1 VAPVRAV
8 GPTIDEAF
16 PRKRASS
23 LPPEERRSM
32 IIAATLRLLL
42 EQGEMATSHDIAAAA
57 GIAEGT
63 IFRVF
68 ASKDDLLQA
77 VVDRLFDPE
86 PIEAAIAAIDVHQN
100 LEKVVTEVVGLLQQ
114 RVVDIWKLMSV
125 VGGRFHDHQR
135 RAPVESPALVRLFD
149 AHRDDLL
156 VKPAQAAQSLR
167 SFTLAMTHPMI
178 TAEPVRPVEVA
189 RRFLYGV
196 AGRPC

>member
-1 VAPVRAV
+1 VITS
-8 GPTIDEAF
+8 GPIIDEAVR
-16 PRKRASS
+16 RKRASS
-23 LPPEERRSM
+23 LPPEARRSM
-32 IIAATLRLLL
+32 IIDATLRLLI

-68 ASKDDLLQA
+68 ASKDELLQA
-77 VVDRLFDPE
+77 VVDQLFDPE
-86 PIEAAIAAIDVHQN
+86 PIETAIAAIDAGQN
-100 LEKVVTEVVGLLQQ
+100 LEKVVTQVVGLLQQ

-125 VGGRFHDHQR
+125 VGGRFYEHQR

-149 AHRDDLL
+149 AHRHELL

-196 AGRPC
+196 VARPC

>member
-1 VAPVRAV
+1 VITSGPV
-8 GPTIDEAF
+8 IDEAVH
-16 PRKRASS
+16 RKRASS

-32 IIAATLRLLL
+32 IVGATLRLLL

-68 ASKDDLLQA
+68 ASKDELLQA
-77 VVDRLFDPE
+77 VVDRQFDPE
-86 PIEAAIAAIDVHQN
+86 PIDAAIAAIDAGQS

-114 RVVDIWKLMSV
+114 RVADIWKLMSV
-125 VGGRFHDHQR
+125 VGGRFHNHQR
-135 RAPVESPALVRLFD
+135 RPPVESPALVRLFET
-149 AHRDDLL
+149 HRHELL
-156 VKPAQAAQSLR
+156 VKPVQAAQSLR

-178 TAEPVRPVEVA
+178 TAEPARPVEVA